1 MKENHNNVCDLDL
14 DEHNEIE
21 SALIDASVGLLLCVW
36 EDEFLLFIN
45 YLSTRK
51 FNIFKRLKTIFARK

>member
-1 MKENHNNVCDLDL
+1 MKDNHNNACDLKL
-14 DEHNEIE
+14 DEHNKIE

-36 EDEFLLFIN
+36 EDELLSFIN
-45 YLSTRK
+45 YLSKIK